1 MKLFKLFPVLL
12 CAAVLCSC
20 TTSNNSKSSEETTEN
35 KDING
40 EHYYLEYDNT
50 VIDKDCALAVEKY
63 FYAIESKDFDLYKE
77 SIYPEYYEKMNA
89 MLEEKYSYDF
99 KEVFNELYDKL
110 LQSAASYLPTDKTEK
125 SDASFKITEIEFSKG
140 QSDDLDANIDLYK
153 DIFGDEFYNNL
164 KNNAEN
170 LYDVYFSIVAE
181 VNGDSEQYILTD
193 NEILVI
199 KEKDGYYVFG

>member
-1 MKLFKLFPVLL
+1 M
-12 CAAVLCSC
+12 
-20 TTSNNSKSSEETTEN
+20 
-35 KDING
+35 
-40 EHYYLEYDNT
+40 
-50 VIDKDCALAVEKY
+50 AVEKY